1 MGGHATEQTH
11 RYVYLMD
18 GHAIEQTHTY
28 VYLMGGHALN
38 NHTRTYISPPTLVK
52 RCHVQWVSIHML
64 WTKRR
69 TPKIIHFMLKC
80 QLYINTINLIVLT
93 NWGKLLRV
101 LYNRSTIIL
110 SAKPYLL
117 WRTCICVTDECVCM
131 WQHQSLTAEVWRND
145 LHKNT

>member
-11 RYVYLMD
+11 KYVYLMD

-64 WTKRR
+64 
-69 TPKIIHFMLKC
+69 
-80 QLYINTINLIVLT
+80 
-93 NWGKLLRV
+93 
-101 LYNRSTIIL
+101 
-110 SAKPYLL
+110 
-117 WRTCICVTDECVCM
+117 
-131 WQHQSLTAEVWRND
+131 
-145 LHKNT
+145 